1 MRFWSRGAR
10 WKTLLFRSR
19 FRKALGQPRRR
30 NDFGE
35 RPRQANGRRLQ
46 PLSSKTRAR
55 TKNNPCG
62 SPVAPRPLQS
72 QTGAGVVRFRIG
84 ADRVSDTVR
93 DRSAPGVRSASG
105 PERTGSPIRC
115 EIGAGRVSD
124 TVRHPSAPGVRSA
137 SGPDRTGSP
146 IRCEIGAGYPIRFG
160 TGRTRSA
167 YCSPPALHDPFVR
180 GARHWVQSAQ
190 RGARTGFPLHDLLAR
205 KTMDYMHQRGAAS
218 VQASYK

>member
-105 PERTGSPIRC
+105 P
-115 EIGAGRVSD
+115 
-124 TVRHPSAPGVRSA
+124 
-137 SGPDRTGSP
+137 DRTGSP

-167 YCSPPALHDPFVR
+167 HCSPPALHDPFVR

-205 KTMDYMHQRGAAS
+205 KTMDCMHQRGAAS

>member
-1 MRFWSRGAR
+1 MGNDLAR
-10 WKTLLFRSR
+10 LTAAVCSLCPPKRAPGRKT
-19 FRKALGQPRRR
+19 
-30 NDFGE
+30 
-35 RPRQANGRRLQ
+35 
-46 PLSSKTRAR
+46 TRA
-55 TKNNPCG
+55 
-62 SPVAPRPLQS
+62 VRPLPRGRS
-72 QTGAGVVRFRIG
+72 KARPGRVWSGSGSERIGYPIRYGTGAH
-84 ADRVSDTVR
+84 RVSAR
-93 DRSAPGVRSASG
+93 LRGRSVPGVRSAPG

-167 YCSPPALHDPFVR
+167 HCSPPALHDPFVR

-205 KTMDYMHQRGAAS
+205 KTMDCMHQRGAAS